1 MATTRAPAGPPTG
14 QEYATVMGRT
24 SQEYQRLIRQ
34 ARLWGPATARVLGQA
49 GIGPGMHC
57 LDVGCGPGEVMR
69 LLAEQVG
76 SSGLVT
82 EADSDGQL
90 GREGL
95 GVLRATLPGPS
106 GSRSSRP
113 TWRPPISMRPRRSRD
128 IPSTWCTPGCCCR
141 TCATRWRC
149 CASWPPGPGPGGL
162 LLVQD
167 YDVRTADIWP
177 PLATWGEFER
187 VVFGVYE
194 RTGRDLRFGHK
205 LPVHFCSAGLGEP
218 DGTDVAGVLAPAAEV
233 SWLYAGVFRSLL
245 PAALRLGLSTEADS
259 NAFLAEITTAGRER
273 SRVVLCP
280 LLISAWKH
288 LPGSNNP

>member
-1 MATTRAPAGPPTG
+1 
-14 QEYATVMGRT
+14 MGRT
-24 SQEYQRLIRQ
+24 SQEYQRLTRQ

-82 EADSDGQL
+82 GVDSDGQL

-95 GVLRATLPGPS
+95 AVLQATLPGPERFAFVETDVEAADIDAAQTFPGHPFDLVYARLLLS
-106 GSRSSRP
+106 HL
-113 TWRPPISMRPRRSRD
+113 RD
-128 IPSTWCTPGCCCR
+128 PVAMLGKLAAW
-141 TCATRWRC
+141 TR
-149 CASWPPGPGPGGL
+149 PGGL

-194 RTGRDLRFGHK
+194 NTGRDLRFGHK
-205 LPVHFCSAGLGEP
+205 LPVHFGSAGLGEP

-233 SWLYAGVFRSLL
+233 SWLYEGVYRSTL
-245 PAALRLGLSTEADS
+245 PAALRLGLTTGADS
-259 NAFLAEITTAGRER
+259 SAFLAEITTAGRER

-288 LPGSNNP
+288 LPGRNNP